1 MQWRGR
7 IIRGTGGRE
16 RKYWGFTDQ
25 VDRMDQTTLYFV
37 LGGLLVLV
45 LVLASIAQRYH
56 DYVEERRTRIQR
68 ILARVDE
75 LDGMLLRMAGL
86 PLPEG
91 IEGLIRQDMLERL
104 MAAKQIHGGY
114 PGVSRRIQE
123 TRNALNEIQKRPASF
138 DLDALRLEQF
148 SRLTSELL
156 WILQERRLMV
166 PIPED
171 QRIRWLAALNLG
183 RADAMT
189 RYHLRE
195 AERLEQGGQLH
206 QAQWHCQQ
214 LRRILE
220 PLIPTHQQVEEWLQ
234 SNQVLS
240 QRIKSQLQDEP
251 SSVDGSDTS
260 SSNGSEIR

>member
-1 MQWRGR
+1 MRE
-7 IIRGTGGRE
+7 TGGHE
-16 RKYWGFTDQ
+16 RRYSGFTDQ
-25 VDRMDQTTLYFV
+25 VGGMDKMTLFFV

-56 DYVEERRTRIQR
+56 DYVEERRARIQR

-75 LDGMLLRMAGL
+75 LDGMLHRMAGL

-104 MAAKQIHGGY
+104 MVAKQIHRSY

-123 TRNALNEIQKRPASF
+123 VQNALKEHHTGSASF
-138 DLDALRLEQF
+138 NLDALRLEQF

-156 WILQERRLMV
+156 WLLQERRLMT

-171 QRIRWLAALNLG
+171 RRAGWMASLRLG

-189 RYHLRE
+189 RHHLRE

-220 PLIPTHQQVEEWLQ
+220 PLAPMHQQVVEWLQ
-234 SNQVLS
+234 GSLALC
-240 QRIKSQLQDEP
+240 QRIKSQLQDDP
-251 SSVDGSDTS
+251 SRVGGSDTS

>member
-1 MQWRGR
+1 
-7 IIRGTGGRE
+7 
-16 RKYWGFTDQ
+16 
-25 VDRMDQTTLYFV
+25 L
-37 LGGLLVLV
+37 
-45 LVLASIAQRYH
+45 
-56 DYVEERRTRIQR
+56 
-68 ILARVDE
+68 
-75 LDGMLLRMAGL
+75 
-86 PLPEG
+86 
-91 IEGLIRQDMLERL
+91 
-104 MAAKQIHGGY
+104 
-114 PGVSRRIQE
+114 
-123 TRNALNEIQKRPASF
+123 

-156 WILQERRLMV
+156 WILQERRLMM

-220 PLIPTHQQVEEWLQ
+220 PLIPTHQQAVEWLQ
-234 SNQVLS
+234 SNQELS
-240 QRIKSQLQDEP
+240 QRIKSQLQDVP

-260 SSNGSEIR
+260 SINDSEIR